1 MKERTHMDK
10 SFVTIAVCP
19 ICGEETGDLL
29 IDTKLRESFGMH
41 TVTPEPCKAC
51 REKYLSEGVLL
62 FAPETG
68 GIVVLKDAAY
78 ERIFSQKVP
87 AGKVALCEA
96 GVIEK
101 LHAARMEAEEATE

>member
-1 MKERTHMDK
+1 MDK

-68 GIVVLKDAAY
+68 GIVGLKDAAY

-87 AGKVALCEA
+87 DGKVALCDAE
-96 GVIEK
+96 VINI
-101 LHAARMEAEEATE
+101 LHAQKVASEEASV

>member
-1 MKERTHMDK
+1 MDK

-29 IDTKLRESFGMH
+29 IDTKLRDSFEMR

-68 GIVVLKDAAY
+68 GVVVLKDAAY

>member
-1 MKERTHMDK
+1 MDK
-10 SFVTIAVCP
+10 SYVTMAICP
-19 ICGEETGDLL
+19 ICLEETGDLL
-29 IDTKLRESFGMH
+29 MDMNLRDSFEMR
-41 TVTPEPCKAC
+41 TITPEPCETC

-68 GIVVLKDAAY
+68 GIVVLKDEAF

>member
-1 MKERTHMDK
+1 MDK

-87 AGKVALCEA
+87 DGKVALCEA

>member
-1 MKERTHMDK
+1 MDK

-41 TVTPEPCKAC
+41 TVTPESCKAC

-68 GIVVLKDAAY
+68 GVVVLKDAAY

-87 AGKVALCEA
+87 DGKVALCEA

-101 LHAARMEAEEATE
+101 LHAARMEAEETTE

>member
-1 MKERTHMDK
+1 MDK

-29 IDTKLRESFGMH
+29 IDTKLRDSFEMR

>member
-1 MKERTHMDK
+1 MDK

-68 GIVVLKDAAY
+68 GVVVLKDAAY

>member
-1 MKERTHMDK
+1 
-10 SFVTIAVCP
+10 
-19 ICGEETGDLL
+19 
-29 IDTKLRESFGMH
+29 
-41 TVTPEPCKAC
+41 
-51 REKYLSEGVLL
+51 VLL
-62 FAPETG
+62 LAPATG
-68 GIVVLKDAAY
+68 GIVVLKDEAF

>member
-1 MKERTHMDK
+1 MVK
-10 SFVTIAVCP
+10 SYVTLAVCP
-19 ICGEETGDLL
+19 ICLEETGDLL
-29 IDTKLRESFGMH
+29 MDMRLRDSFEMR
-41 TVTPEPCKAC
+41 TVTPEPCAAC
-51 REKYLSEGVLL
+51 REKYLSDGVLL
-62 FAPETG
+62 LAPATG
-68 GIVVLKDAAY
+68 GIVVLKDEAF